1 MILLDTHVL
10 VWLDQGSDK
19 LGKNARYKIEQ
30 AFEADRL
37 GVSAISFWELA
48 MLRIKDR
55 IDLPPLHRWR
65 RELLE
70 MGLKEIPIDGAVGIQ
85 AAELSNFHADPADRI
100 IVATAIGLQ
109 AACVTT
115 DQRILTWR
123 GEMQRVDG
131 SR

>member
-10 VWLDQGSDK
+10 VWIDQGSDK
-19 LGKNARYKIEQ
+19 LGKNARYEIEQ
-30 AFEADRL
+30 AFKADRL

-70 MGLKEIPIDGAVGIQ
+70 MGLKETPIDGTIGIQ
-85 AAELSNFHADPADRI
+85 ATDLSNFHADPADRI

-109 AACVTT
+109 ATLVTA
-115 DQRILTWR
+115 DRQILAWG

>member
-19 LGKNARYKIEQ
+19 LGKNARYEIEQ
-30 AFEADRL
+30 AFGADRL
-37 GVSAISFWELA
+37 GVSAITFWELA

-55 IDLPPLHRWR
+55 IDFPPLPGWR

-70 MGLKEIPIDGAVGIQ
+70 MGLKEIPIDGIVGIQ
-85 AAELSNFHADPADRI
+85 AAELPNFHADPADRI

-109 AACVTT
+109 ATFVTA
-115 DQRILTWR
+115 DRQILAWG
-123 GEMQRVDG
+123 GEIQRVDG